1 MVYHLWLFCCCRR
14 AWLWRRTRNNAGSS
28 ERTRRWVQ
36 WSIEITIQCALR
48 STFTFPTSFAFS
60 FSNAFAG
67 ALLALW
73 NCFAFLRPG
82 LWHSYVIIRIFFI
95 DSPAALFYKW
105 LWMWSLITLCI
116 HRMILLRLPVM
127 WKKSCSRIPF
137 DQTIV
142 NRRLKFLKKKH
153 VFENNVFEKGLQD
166 PRNWAL
172 ASSGTQCKRGL
183 IKHLPALDIAGWKK
197 DPKKVVE
204 Y

>member
-36 WSIEITIQCALR
+36 WSIEITIQCTLR
-48 STFTFPTSFAFS
+48 SFAVS

-82 LWHSYVIIRIFFI
+82 LWHSYIIIRIWFN
-95 DSPAALFYKW
+95 DSPAALFYKG
-105 LWMWSLITLCI
+105 LWI
-116 HRMILLRLPVM
+116 ILLRLPVM

-153 VFENNVFEKGLQD
+153 VFENNVFQKGLQD

-172 ASSGTQCKRGL
+172 ASPGTQCKRGL